1 MTPKGR
7 NAFFIENTFMLKFQ
21 TTAFARYYR

>member
-1 MTPKGR
+1 
-7 NAFFIENTFMLKFQ
+7 MLKFQ